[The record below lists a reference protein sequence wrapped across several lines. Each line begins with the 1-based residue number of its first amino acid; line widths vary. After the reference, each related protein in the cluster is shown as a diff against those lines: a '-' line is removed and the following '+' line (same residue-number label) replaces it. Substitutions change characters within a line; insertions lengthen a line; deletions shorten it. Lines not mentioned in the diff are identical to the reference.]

1 MLKLSEIRRLHIELT
16 TRCNARCPMCMRNY
30 RGSDFNSGYP
40 LCELSLEDFKH
51 IVTPKLL
58 AQLIQPEAP
67 VNGRVPTIFGFR
79 GITFNGNLGDFAS
92 ARDALEIVQYIA
104 KHNVPVHINTNGS
117 LRSAEWWCKLA
128 LPDVTVGFA
137 LDGLADTHRLYRQD
151 TDWHRIIEHAQAL
164 IRAGGQAVWRFVP
177 FDHNR
182 HQEQSCRQMAHDLGF
197 VGFENIYD
205 GRDNGPVY
213 TRTGKFSHTI
223 GPTQPGEAA
232 PIEALIENHVTWYD
246 AKTFRSHKDVQNLS
260 MDCLHKKNQEIYIAA
275 DGSVYPCCYLG
286 FYPTTMSH
294 PGNKEL
300 ALLVKENNA
309 LEYSLEHCLEWF
321 ESVEQ
326 AWSKSSIAEGRPYQC
341 VSTCGKTAS
350 AITTL

>member
-1 MLKLSEIRRLHIELT
+1 
-16 TRCNARCPMCMRNY
+16 MRNY

-260 MDCLHKKNQEIYIAA
+260 MDCLHKKNQEILRSREFSSQIPLHHGEIFVPIQLLRELQLKAL
-275 DGSVYPCCYLG
+275 DLVLG
-286 FYPTTMSH
+286 TDTSGVQILVARSRSIQL
-294 PGNKEL
+294 GNQTF
-300 ALLVKENNA
+300 
-309 LEYSLEHCLEWF
+309 LERS
-321 ESVEQ
+321 
-326 AWSKSSIAEGRPYQC
+326 QC
-341 VSTCGKTAS
+341 
-350 AITTL
+350 